1 MGTSESH
8 KLNEKGLRNTLRK
21 FCENRFWDRGWQRTE
36 KKQKGHRQGL
46 LNILVYLI
54 IMIILS
60 HKMNMQSFYHKKQ

>member
-36 KKQKGHRQGL
+36 KKTEGPPPRASKHIG
-46 LNILVYLI
+46 ISYYYDYTK
-54 IMIILS
+54 S
-60 HKMNMQSFYHKKQ
+60 